1 MLVVACF
8 ALATLGGLAFALCY
22 GFDLGS
28 EALGASLGGALA
40 FVGFGLAVW
49 AQLVDDREPQYVEER
64 AVGPSPEPTW
74 DSFEE
79 ALTTQPIP
87 RTKVLWGMLGM
98 AVGSIGLAALFPLRS
113 MFPSEGRNPQAVLT
127 HTRWK
132 PGQALITEEGERIK
146 PDDLDFGSVLTAYPD
161 TGHPPATIDES
172 EYNADAVTLLIRVQ
186 PELLKLPAHRKAW
199 VIDGVVGYSKLCTHA
214 GCPVGLY
221 ADEYAQ
227 LLCPCHHSIFDV
239 LRGAVPVNGPAARP
253 LPQLPLTTDSD
264 GYLVALGDFTAPTG
278 AAWWG
283 FPS

>member
-1 MLVVACF
+1 MLIVACL

-22 GFDLGS
+22 GFDLGT
-28 EALGASLGGALA
+28 EALGASIGGAFA
-40 FVGFGLAVW
+40 FVGLGLAIW
-49 AQLVDDREPQYVEER
+49 SQMIDDREPDYVEER
-64 AVGPSPEPTW
+64 AVGPSTPEKW
-74 DSFEE
+74 ESFEK
-79 ALTTQPIP
+79 ALTTQPVP
-87 RTKVLWGMLGM
+87 RVKVLWGMLGM

-113 MFPSEGRNPQAVLT
+113 LFPKEGLDPQQVLT

-132 PGQALITEEGERIK
+132 PGQALITEEGDRIK
-146 PDDLDFGSVLTAYPD
+146 PDDLDYGGVLTAYPA
-161 TGHPPATIDES
+161 GLVPANTDES

-186 PELLKLPAHRKAW
+186 PELLKLPSHRKAW
-199 VIDGVVGYSKLCTHA
+199 VIDGVVGYSKLSTHA

-239 LRGAVPVNGPAARP
+239 LHGAVPVDGPAARP
-253 LPQLPLTTDSD
+253 LPQLPLTTDAD

-283 FPS
+283 YQP